1 MHEQR
6 VERIYIYITN
16 LAPIGRTANS
26 HQMLIWYPG
35 YGVLPLAIDHQSPRV
50 IHMRGYKNDKIMKLV
65 NTHKQVLPK
74 EYDGELAML
83 TNKND

>member
-1 MHEQR
+1 M
-6 VERIYIYITN
+6 T
-16 LAPIGRTANS
+16 
-26 HQMLIWYPG
+26 
-35 YGVLPLAIDHQSPRV
+35 
-50 IHMRGYKNDKIMKLV
+50 KIMKLV